1 MRIENQIKAEAV
13 RAGVQIKDL
22 ATAMGTSREN
32 LSRSF
37 SGRRDM
43 RTSEVVAAAEAL
55 GVDLEIF
62 GRARLNKIKQTRVP
76 SESKPTQTATRKE
89 TNEPETHTLRLQQ

>member
-55 GVDLEIF
+55 GVDLEILWA
-62 GRARLNKIKQTRVP
+62 RATEQNKANKGAV
-76 SESKPTQTATRKE
+76 
-89 TNEPETHTLRLQQ
+89 